1 MPPAP
6 VQPPAQP
13 GEHGEVLVRG
23 QTRAQRAVPADTRVH
38 RDTCTVCRYTR
49 VECADIGY
57 TRAQCHSV
65 HRDTCTVCRYT
76 RVAHVSSLPA
86 GFRAW
91 LGGCH
96 GQGAGRGRAP
106 DPQHHRGRRHQH
118 QLKKGGHENMLHLS
132 CVYITTDIHC
142 SANLFC
148 MIFLLLVRACC
159 QRVMSCCAHLRCPL
173 RTGRVVAVVSRD

>member
-1 MPPAP
+1 MVRVAGVPPAA

-23 QTRAQRAVPADTRVH
+23 QTRAQRAVPADTRV
-38 RDTCTVCRYTR
+38 R
-49 VECADIGY
+49 
-57 TRAQCHSV
+57 CHSV
-65 HRDTCTVCRYT
+65 HRDTCTVCTGCRYP

-118 QLKKGGHENMLHLS
+118 QLKKEGHENMLHLLY
-132 CVYITTDIHC
+132 VYITTDIHC